1 MRSIPQLR
9 LAIGTKGRIAAA
21 AAAIGFLLCVAFGF
35 AVHKHAD
42 SVRAN
47 AQAGSDREDVLAA
60 ERAVSAFWQ
69 EREVMG
75 EILTFPHRSLADEL
89 SAKERRFRRALGEI
103 GIESSAELANV
114 ERAKAANTS
123 LIAVFRSEPTLPNR
137 IGDARRAYRLHA
149 AERSVLGP
157 VEELRA
163 GNRREN
169 LRGERAAD
177 SAERATFHTEVATAG
192 FGFAAVA
199 VFAFFTVRQ
208 VRRIDDQ
215 NIELQS
221 ADAAK
226 DEFIST
232 VSHEFRTPL
241 TSINGYVDLLLED
254 GADPLTEEQR
264 GFLVTVKRGSTRLQR
279 LINDLLFVAQVRAG
293 RLDIQTTTT
302 DVVEIARQAVDSA
315 QTHARDK
322 QLGLRLTAPPGS
334 IAIEADVVR
343 MGQAIDNLISNAIK
357 FTPRGGHVDVT
368 LAQAGPRA
376 ILTVTDTGMGMTTT
390 DLERL
395 YERFF
400 RTDSAQTQQ
409 IQGTG
414 LGLPIVKGIVEAHA
428 GTITVT
434 SEPNKGTSFVV
445 SLPLALLGAQADSEA
460 RAA

>member
-1 MRSIPQLR
+1 
-9 LAIGTKGRIAAA
+9 
-21 AAAIGFLLCVAFGF
+21 
-35 AVHKHAD
+35 
-42 SVRAN
+42 
-47 AQAGSDREDVLAA
+47 
-60 ERAVSAFWQ
+60 
-69 EREVMG
+69 
-75 EILTFPHRSLADEL
+75 
-89 SAKERRFRRALGEI
+89 
-103 GIESSAELANV
+103 
-114 ERAKAANTS
+114 
-123 LIAVFRSEPTLPNR
+123 
-137 IGDARRAYRLHA
+137 
-149 AERSVLGP
+149 
-157 VEELRA
+157 
-163 GNRREN
+163 
-169 LRGERAAD
+169 
-177 SAERATFHTEVATAG
+177 
-192 FGFAAVA
+192 
-199 VFAFFTVRQ
+199 
-208 VRRIDDQ
+208 
-215 NIELQS
+215 
-221 ADAAK
+221 
-226 DEFIST
+226 
-232 VSHEFRTPL
+232 
-241 TSINGYVDLLLED
+241 
-254 GADPLTEEQR
+254 
-264 GFLVTVKRGSTRLQR
+264 
-279 LINDLLFVAQVRAG
+279 

-434 SEPNKGTSFVV
+434 SEPNTGTSFVV